1 MRVQSAQH
9 KAEAAASLA
18 GADAERIASVNAA
31 YRSVFSFCLM
41 TPWSEEGG
49 SRSLVVR
56 SCRQKSRHPL
66 LALAFLES
74 HLPKLDVAVSESCV
88 LHQSF
93 TDRFGFEVRVRNR
106 CPKRNLGR
114 QS

>member
-1 MRVQSAQH
+1 MAT
-9 KAEAAASLA
+9 
-18 GADAERIASVNAA
+18 DMAA
-31 YRSVFSFCLM
+31 YRSVFSFCLT

-74 HLPKLDVAVSESCV
+74 HLPKLDVAGSESCV

-93 TDRFGFEVRVRNR
+93 TDGFGFEVRVRNR
-106 CPKRNLGR
+106 CRKGTLAVNLEASFVGWSSAVGVFWRRRPGR
-114 QS
+114 Q